1 MGEILQEALKKQFES
16 FQNEAYNNLL
26 EVFKAQEK
34 DLKLTFEAEKDI
46 YTKASEERNNK
57 IQELKTQLAEL
68 QRKNLRSSTYANLVF
83 QKKSEINHK
92 RSCFEA
98 WKAFLNSQK
107 KKTRMNTYVYKFHA
121 RGVLRKV
128 YQGWK
133 NEVDQNH
140 RETLSVRYQQ
150 LKERVIEDSLE
161 AANREISILRRMV
174 NELTEDLRQE
184 TLAKNHLRYQQ
195 EQALLRSISTLSLE
209 NMQITQRNLESKGL
223 SQTSK
228 LLLYKHSKF

>member
-1 MGEILQEALKKQFES
+1 
-16 FQNEAYNNLL
+16 
-26 EVFKAQEK
+26 
-34 DLKLTFEAEKDI
+34 
-46 YTKASEERNNK
+46 
-57 IQELKTQLAEL
+57 
-68 QRKNLRSSTYANLVF
+68 
-83 QKKSEINHK
+83 
-92 RSCFEA
+92 
-98 WKAFLNSQK
+98 
-107 KKTRMNTYVYKFHA
+107 MNTYVYKFHA